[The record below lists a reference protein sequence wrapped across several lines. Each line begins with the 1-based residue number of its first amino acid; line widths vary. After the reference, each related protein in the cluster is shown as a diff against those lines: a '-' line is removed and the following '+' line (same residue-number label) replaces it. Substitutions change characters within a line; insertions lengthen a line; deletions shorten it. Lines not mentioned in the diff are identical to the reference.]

1 MSSCPDIHVQ
11 SHLAEALQPSVRVC
25 ESTLAAYRDH
35 AEPATGASFFAALT
49 LALAGI
55 ERAIASGH
63 GDPTHD
69 ASLLIAASLCRE
81 AASSIRRHGFDAD
94 LLRCADACER
104 AAHTCE
110 AAVENAQT

>member
-1 MSSCPDIHVQ
+1 MGPCPDTHVH
-11 SHLAEALQPSVRVC
+11 SPLAEALQSSVRVC
-25 ESTLAAYRDH
+25 EATLASYRDD
-35 AEPATGASFFAALT
+35 AAPPTDASFFAAVV

-55 ERAIASGH
+55 ERAVESTS

-81 AASSIRRHGFDAD
+81 AASSIRRHGLDTD

-104 AAHTCE
+104 AAHICE
-110 AAVENAQT
+110 SAAGHAQS